1 MGTVYSFEAMR
12 LGPETEDPR
21 ELPLTALGQGLQAAF
36 PAAQYGR
43 VHADQFG
50 ESLLAEPSSLARHAD
65 VQVHAPIV
73 PRNSLNGGMNVAAHS
88 APSPSGHR

>member
-1 MGTVYSFEAMR
+1 
-12 LGPETEDPR
+12 
-21 ELPLTALGQGLQAAF
+21 
-36 PAAQYGR
+36 